1 MRPSCLLAFL
11 CFLLATTPAISQDRE
26 CGGRETIRIF
36 DGDANQVTCESSAT
50 GVIEFRLSSFAT
62 PFVMVATDTDN
73 IIQAITRNNK
83 IDFSELGPGAYRV
96 YGLFFKGNLLAEP
109 GMSLDTSRL
118 SDYCYGT
125 TRNFVP
131 INTQEPEAGMIS
143 DLNGLGTRYICPD
156 DQSDVIA
163 FEQTEIVG
171 SFTYAITDTNDV
183 VVAIPDSNSYDF
195 NTLDQETSRVYG
207 IAYIGNLTLN
217 IGDTIS
223 SSATLSDACFDISDN
238 FLEVIQTTPEAG
250 TVQRTNG
257 ETTALLCPGEEAML
271 AIENLDA
278 APTPFTLVLTDGDD
292 VVIEVLETNT
302 VDFGTQD
309 PGSYRIYGVS
319 FTGNP
324 SINAG
329 DTLSSATLSDDCFDI
344 SDNFVEVTIQF
355 VEGGQVSLENG
366 SRMTEVC
373 VQDGEAD
380 ELIFVNN
387 STAEDASYIYILTNE
402 DNEVILPL
410 FGDRI
415 DFDVDLITGVNR
427 VWGLSYTG
435 EFNLST
441 GQDIMASTLSDGCFN
456 LSSTFVTII
465 KSRVIG
471 GEISLPD
478 SSLTAQI
485 CPEGQADTL
494 SFVTS
499 GSSTGDYAYIAT
511 TTDGRIVEVSADTL
525 LAIGTIAADSL
536 NIYGLAYS
544 GELQATEGQFIT
556 DAALSDACFTLSQNS
571 VLVTAVRPNTG
582 AIALV
587 GGSTDTLLCPE
598 GMGTALPV
606 LAPDASGGTTISI
619 LTDTAGTIITIQE
632 GLDFSLPAG
641 LEQGNYQL
649 WAATYTG
656 TLTLEA
662 GQSLAENPVSNDCFA
677 LSMQGINIRWE
688 APFAGDLSFTDGSD
702 SVVFCAQNGLADS
715 LSWSVSESAGG
726 SLTYLLTDTTNQI
739 VAVSDNASMDADTL
753 SPGIYRIHALAY
765 TGNLTAIPGQDATNT
780 ALSDE
785 CFQLGTNFLTL
796 DAIQPAGGTVSL
808 SEGGAVFC
816 SGDGTPDVLKFAAT
830 GATPQANYIFLVTDT
845 ADVFLFDLG
854 DSTSFDFETQLGG
867 NMKVWG
873 LSYTG
878 NLTLEDGD
886 TVTNAN
892 LSDDCFSLSANSV
905 LVERQEVDG
914 GMVSTDDGRTTAY
927 ACTGDGNPDE
937 LTFVNDGESAG
948 SEYLYVVTT
957 DNDLVVAT
965 LSGNMQDFENTGFTE
980 LRVYGVS
987 YAGNLAASINGNI
1000 RDIVFSDGCYEL
1012 SDNFVTVVRDQPEAS
1027 RISNLAG
1034 ESEVTFCPGPDG
1046 DTLNLFQ
1053 TSTSSAGYVYLL
1065 MNTDNVLLQIIE
1077 ENALDM
1083 APLEEGDYLLVGVSY
1098 TGQILINEG
1107 DTIDPATTI
1116 ISDNCFVV
1124 SDNVMTLRK
1133 GGLVDGGMLM
1143 TSSGDLTFYTCPGD
1157 TIGDAVVVLAPS
1169 DTLAA
1174 ECRLIITDEN
1184 DRIEFPDVENPVID
1198 FNRADPGIY
1207 RVYGV
1212 SFTGNFIPQFNQ
1224 DLFGGDISSECYEP
1238 SGNFIEIFNF
1248 TPSSSLVSTSDGLTE
1263 VSADGNATIDF
1274 SQQGATPL
1282 SAYRYLL
1289 TDTDNTVIQVIED
1302 STLVTDTLAE
1312 GSYRVWGLNYTG
1324 NLLAEAGSQADADL
1338 LADNCFILSDNFVSL
1353 SVGNPVP
1360 GAIQT
1365 PVATN
1370 RHLRLSPNPATDHL
1384 QLQFALEQRDL
1395 SKDVRLQIIDLTGS
1409 VIIDREV
1416 GVVLGSNRLDVSI
1429 DQLEQGM
1436 YLVRLTNGKTIHQGR
1451 FLKARP

>member
-11 CFLLATTPAISQDRE
+11 CFLLATTPALAQDRK

-36 DGDANQVTCESSAT
+36 DGDANQITCESAAT

-109 GMSLDTSRL
+109 GMSLDTARL

-143 DLNGLGTRYICPD
+143 DLNGLGTRFICPD

-163 FEQTEIVG
+163 FEQTEVVG

-217 IGDTIS
+217 VGDTIS
-223 SSATLSDACFDISDN
+223 PTATLSDACFDLSDN
-238 FLEVIQTTPEAG
+238 FLEVIQTTPDAG

-257 ETTALLCPGEEAML
+257 ETTALFCPGEEATL
-271 AIENLDA
+271 ALESLDA
-278 APTPFTLVLTDGDD
+278 APTPFTLVLTDGDE
-292 VVIEVLETNT
+292 VVIEVLESNT

-309 PGSYRIYGVS
+309 PGAYRIYGVS
-319 FTGNP
+319 YTGNP

-329 DTLSSATLSDDCFDI
+329 DTLSTATLSDDCFDV
-344 SDNFVEVTIQF
+344 SDSFVEVSIQF

-380 ELIFVNN
+380 ELVFVNN
-387 STAEDASYIYILTNE
+387 STAEDANYIYILTNE

-435 EFNLST
+435 DFDLST
-441 GQDIMASTLSDGCFN
+441 GQDITSTSLSDGCFS
-456 LSSTFVTII
+456 LSSTFVTIV

-494 SFVTS
+494 SFITS
-499 GSSTGDYAYIAT
+499 GSSTGSYAYIAT
-511 TTDGRIVEVSADTL
+511 TTDGRIVEVSTDTF
-525 LAIGTIAADSL
+525 LAIGTIAVDSL
-536 NIYGLAYS
+536 NVYGLAYS
-544 GELQATEGQFIT
+544 GELQATEGQFIS
-556 DAALSDACFTLSQNS
+556 DGALSDACFTLSQNT

-582 AIALV
+582 AITLE

-606 LAPDASGGTTISI
+606 SAPDASGGTTVSI
-619 LTDTAGTIITIQE
+619 LTDTAGIIIDIQE
-632 GLDFSLPAG
+632 GLDFALPSD
-641 LEQGNYQL
+641 LEQGSYQL

-656 TLTLEA
+656 TLTLET
-662 GQSLAENPVSNDCFA
+662 GQSLAENPISNDCFA
-677 LSMQGINIRWE
+677 LSMQGITIRWE
-688 APFAGDLSFTDGSD
+688 APFAGDLSFADGSD
-702 SVVFCAQNGLADS
+702 SAVFCSQNGLADS

-726 SLTYLLTDTTNQI
+726 ALTYLLTDTTNQI
-739 VAVSDNASMDADTL
+739 VAVSGNASMDADTL
-753 SPGIYRIHALAY
+753 TPGSYRIHALAY
-765 TGNLTAIPGQDATNT
+765 TGDLTALPGQDATT
-780 ALSDE
+780 AALSDE

-816 SGDGTPDVLKFAAT
+816 SGDGIPDILKFAAT
-830 GATPQANYIFLVTDT
+830 GAAPQADYIFLVTDT
-845 ADVFLFDLG
+845 ADAFLFDLG

-878 NLTLEDGD
+878 NLTVQEGD
-886 TVTNAN
+886 TVTDTS
-892 LSDDCFSLSANSV
+892 LSDDCFSLSDNAV

-914 GMVSTDDGRTTAY
+914 GTVRTDDGRTTAFV
-927 ACTGDGNPDE
+927 CSGDGNPDE
-937 LTFVNDGESAG
+937 LTFVNDGESVG
-948 SEYLYVVTT
+948 SDYLYVVTT
-957 DNDLVVAT
+957 DGDLVVAT
-965 LSGNMQDFENTGFTE
+965 LSGNIQDFENTGFSE

-987 YAGNLAASINGNI
+987 YAGNLSASISGNI

-1012 SDNFVTVVRDQPEAS
+1012 SDNFVTVVRDQPSGS

-1034 ESEVTFCPGPDG
+1034 ESEVIFCPGPDG

-1053 TSTSSAGYVYLL
+1053 TSTSAAGYVYLL
-1065 MNTDNVLLQIIE
+1065 MDTDSTLLQIIDGD
-1077 ENALDM
+1077 ALDM
-1083 APLEEGDYLLVGVSY
+1083 TPLAEGDYLLVGVSY
-1098 TGQILINEG
+1098 TGQLLINEG
-1107 DTIDPATTI
+1107 DTIDPASTTF
-1116 ISDNCFVV
+1116 SDNCFVV

-1133 GGLVDGGMLM
+1133 GGQVDGGMLM
-1143 TSSGDLTFYTCPGD
+1143 TSAGDLTFYTCPGD
-1157 TIGDAVVVLAPS
+1157 TIGDAVVVLTPS

-1174 ECRLIITDEN
+1174 EYRLIITDEN

-1224 DLFGGDISSECYEP
+1224 ELFGGDISSECYEP
-1238 SGNFIEIFNF
+1238 SGNFIEVFNF
-1248 TPSSSLVSTSDGLTE
+1248 TPASSLVSTSDGLTE
-1263 VSADGNATIDF
+1263 VAAQGNASIDF

-1282 SAYRYLL
+1282 LPYRYLL

-1324 NLLAEAGSQADADL
+1324 SLLAEAGTQADADL
-1338 LADNCFILSDNFVSL
+1338 LAENCFILSDNFVSL
-1353 SVGNPVP
+1353 TVGNPVP
-1360 GAIQT
+1360 GAAQSA
-1365 PVATN
+1365 VVTN
-1370 RHLRLSPNPATDHL
+1370 RHLRLSPNPAADHL
-1384 QLQFALEQRDL
+1384 QLQFDLEQADL
-1395 SKDVRLQIIDLTGS
+1395 SKDVRLQVIDLTGS
-1409 VIIDREV
+1409 VVIDREV
-1416 GVVLGSNRLDVSI
+1416 GVVLGNNRLNVSI
-1429 DQLEQGM
+1429 DKLEQGM
-1436 YLVRLTNGKTIHQGR
+1436 YLIRLTNGKTIHQGR
-1451 FLKARP
+1451 FLKTHP

>member
-1 MRPSCLLAFL
+1 MRPSCLLAL
-11 CFLLATTPAISQDRE
+11 CFILLATTPALTQDRE

-36 DGDANQVTCESSAT
+36 DGDANQVTCESAAT

-62 PFVMVATDTDN
+62 PFVIVATDSDN

-143 DLNGLGTRYICPD
+143 DLNGLGTRFICPD
-156 DQSDVIA
+156 DQADIIA

-171 SFTYAITDTNDV
+171 SFTYAITDANNV
-183 VVAIPDSNSYDF
+183 VVAIPDSNSFDF

-207 IAYIGNLTLN
+207 IAYIGNLSLN

-223 SSATLSDACFDISDN
+223 STATLSDACFDISDN
-238 FLEVIQTTPEAG
+238 FLEVIQTSPDGG

-257 ETTALLCPGEEAML
+257 DTTALLCPGEEAML
-271 AIENLDA
+271 AIESLDA

-292 VVIEVLETNT
+292 VVIEVLESTT

-309 PGSYRIYGVS
+309 PGTYRIYGIS
-319 FTGNP
+319 YTGNP

-329 DTLSSATLSDDCFDI
+329 DTLSSATLSDDCFDV
-344 SDNFVEVTIQF
+344 SNNFVEVTIQF
-355 VEGGQVSLENG
+355 VDGGQVSLENG

-387 STAEDASYIYILTNE
+387 STADDASYIYILTNE

-441 GQDIMASTLSDGCFN
+441 GQDIMATSLSDGCFN

-499 GSSTGDYAYIAT
+499 GSSTGAYAYLAT
-511 TTDGRIVEVSADTL
+511 TTDGRIVEVSTDTF

-544 GELQATEGQFIT
+544 GELQATEGQFIS
-556 DAALSDACFTLSQNS
+556 DATLSDACFTLSQNT

-582 AIALV
+582 AIALD
-587 GGSTDTLLCPE
+587 GGVTDTLLCPE
-598 GMGTALPV
+598 GMGMSLPIS
-606 LAPDASGGTTISI
+606 APDASGGTNISI
-619 LTDTAGTIITIQE
+619 LADTAGVIISIQE
-632 GLDFSLPAG
+632 GLDFMVPAD

-649 WAATYTG
+649 WVATYTG
-656 TLTLEA
+656 ALTLET

-677 LSMQGINIRWE
+677 LSMQGITIRWE
-688 APFAGDLSFTDGSD
+688 APMAGALTFQDGSE
-702 SVVFCAQNGLADS
+702 SAVFCSQNGIADS
-715 LSWSVSESAGG
+715 LTWSVSESAGG
-726 SLTYLLTDTTNQI
+726 LLTYLLTDTTNQI
-739 VAVSDNASMDADTL
+739 IAVSERSAMDADTL
-753 SPGIYRIHALAY
+753 TPGTYRIHALAY
-765 TGNLTAIPGQDATNT
+765 TGNLTALPGQDAATT

-796 DAIQPAGGTVSL
+796 DAIEPIGGTISL

-816 SGDGTPDVLKFAAT
+816 SGDGTPDILKFAAT
-830 GATPQANYIFLVTDT
+830 GASPQADYIYLVTDT
-845 ADVFLFDLG
+845 SDAFLFDLG

-878 NLTLEDGD
+878 NLTIEAGD
-886 TVTNAN
+886 TVTSAT
-892 LSDDCFSLSANSV
+892 LSDDCFSLSDNSV

-914 GMVSTDDGRTTAY
+914 GMITTDDGRTTAY
-927 ACTGDGNPDE
+927 VCTGDGNPDE

-948 SEYLYVVTT
+948 SQYLYVVTT

-987 YAGNLAASINGNI
+987 YAGNLTASINGNI

-1012 SDNFVTVVRDQPEAS
+1012 SENFVTVVRDQPDAS

-1034 ESEVTFCPGPDG
+1034 ETDVIFCPGPDG
-1046 DTLNLFQ
+1046 DTLRLFQ
-1053 TSTSSAGYVYLL
+1053 TSTSAAGYIYLL
-1065 MNTDNVLLQIIE
+1065 MDTDSTLLQIIE
-1077 ENALDM
+1077 EDALDM
-1083 APLEEGDYLLVGVSY
+1083 TPLDEGDYMLIGVSY
-1098 TGQILINEG
+1098 TGQLLIDEG
-1107 DTIDPATTI
+1107 ETIDPATTE
-1116 ISDNCFVV
+1116 ISNNCFVV

-1133 GGLVDGGMLM
+1133 GGQVDGGLLM

-1157 TIGDAVVVLAPS
+1157 TLGDAVVVLAPS

-1174 ECRLIITDEN
+1174 EYRLIITDEN

-1212 SFTGNFIPQFNQ
+1212 SFTGNFIPQFAQ

-1248 TPSSSLVSTSDGLTE
+1248 TPNSSLVSTADGLTE
-1263 VSADGNATIDF
+1263 VAADGNASIDF

-1282 SAYRYLL
+1282 LPYRFLL
-1289 TDTDNTVIQVIED
+1289 TDTDNSVIQVMED

-1312 GSYRVWGLNYTG
+1312 GSYRIWGLNYTG
-1324 NLLAEAGSQADADL
+1324 NLLAEAGSQADADM

-1353 SVGNPVP
+1353 TVGSPVP
-1360 GAIQT
+1360 GAVQT

-1370 RHLRLSPNPATDHL
+1370 RYLRLSPNPATDNL
-1384 QLQFALEQRDL
+1384 QLQFALEQQDL
-1395 SKDVRLQIIDLTGS
+1395 SKDVRLQVIDLTGS
-1409 VIIDREV
+1409 IVVDREV
-1416 GVVLGSNRLDVSI
+1416 GVVLGNNRLDI
-1429 DQLEQGM
+1429 TIGNLEQGM
-1436 YLVRLTNGKTIHQGR
+1436 YLVRLTNGQTIHQGR
-1451 FLKARP
+1451 FLKTQP

>member
-11 CFLLATTPAISQDRE
+11 CFLLATTTAHAQDRE

-36 DGDANQVTCESSAT
+36 DGDANQVTCESAAT

-62 PFVMVATDTDN
+62 PFVIVATDTDN

-109 GMSLDTSRL
+109 GMSLDTARL

-125 TRNFVP
+125 SRNFVP

-143 DLNGLGTRYICPD
+143 DLNGLGTRFICPD
-156 DQSDVIA
+156 DQPDLIA

-195 NTLDQETSRVYG
+195 NTLEQETSRVYG
-207 IAYIGNLTLN
+207 IAYIGNLSLN
-217 IGDTIS
+217 VGDTIS
-223 SSATLSDACFDISDN
+223 PSATLSDACFDISDN
-238 FLEVIQTTPEAG
+238 FLEVIQTSPDAG

-257 ETTALLCPGEEAML
+257 ETAALLCPGEEATL
-271 AIENLDA
+271 ALESLNA

-292 VVIEVLETNT
+292 VVIEVLESNT

-309 PGSYRIYGVS
+309 PGAYRIYGVS
-319 FTGNP
+319 YTGNP
-324 SINAG
+324 SINSG
-329 DTLSSATLSDDCFDI
+329 DTLSTATLSDDCFDI
-344 SDNFVEVTIQF
+344 SDTFVEVTIQF

-380 ELIFVNN
+380 ELIFINN
-387 STAEDASYIYILTNE
+387 STAEDASYLYILTNE
-402 DNEVILPL
+402 NNEVILPL

-441 GQDIMASTLSDGCFN
+441 GQEITSTNLSDGCFS

-478 SSLTAQI
+478 SSMTAQI

-494 SFVTS
+494 SFITT
-499 GSSTGDYAYIAT
+499 GSSTGAYAYLAT
-511 TTDGRIVEVSADTL
+511 TTDGRIVEVSTDTF

-544 GELQATEGQFIT
+544 GELQANEGQFIT

-582 AIALV
+582 AITLE
-587 GGSTDTLLCPE
+587 GGATDTLLCPE
-598 GMGTALPV
+598 GMGMALPV
-606 LAPDASGGTTISI
+606 VAPDASGGTTITI
-619 LTDTAGTIITIQE
+619 LTDTAGIIVAIQE
-632 GLDFSLPAG
+632 GLDFALPAD
-641 LEQGNYQL
+641 LEQGSYQL

-656 TLTLEA
+656 ALTLET

-677 LSMQGINIRWE
+677 LSMQGITIHWE
-688 APFAGDLSFTDGSD
+688 APVAGDLSFADGSD
-702 SVVFCAQNGLADS
+702 SAVFCSQNGIADS

-739 VAVSDNASMDADTL
+739 VAVSENASIDADTL
-753 SPGIYRIHALAY
+753 TPGTYRIHALAY
-765 TGNLTAIPGQDATNT
+765 TGNLTALPGQDATAAN
-780 ALSDE
+780 LSDE
-785 CFQLGTNFLTL
+785 CFQLGTSFLTL

-816 SGDGTPDVLKFAAT
+816 SGDGTPDILKFAAT
-830 GATPQANYIFLVTDT
+830 GTTPEADYVFLVTDT
-845 ADVFLFDLG
+845 ADAFLFDLG
-854 DSTSFDFETQLGG
+854 DSTSFDFETLLGG

-878 NLTLEDGD
+878 DLTIQEGD
-886 TVTNAN
+886 TVTSAV
-892 LSDDCFSLSANSV
+892 LSDDCFSLSDNAV

-914 GMVSTDDGRTTAY
+914 GTVSTEDGRTTAFV
-927 ACTGDGNPDE
+927 CSGDGNPDE
-937 LTFVNDGESAG
+937 ITFINDGESAG
-948 SEYLYVVTT
+948 SAYLYVVTT
-957 DNDLVVAT
+957 NNDLVVAT

-987 YAGNLAASINGNI
+987 YAGTLTASINGNV

-1012 SDNFVTVVRDQPEAS
+1012 SDNFVTVVRDQPSHS

-1034 ESEVTFCPGPDG
+1034 ESDVTFCPGPDG

-1065 MNTDNVLLQIIE
+1065 MDTDSTLLQIIE
-1077 ENALDM
+1077 EDALDM
-1083 APLEEGDYLLVGVSY
+1083 TPLAEGDYLLVGVSY
-1098 TGQILINEG
+1098 TGQLLINEG
-1107 DTIDPATTI
+1107 DTISPEATI
-1116 ISDNCFVV
+1116 FSDNCFVV

-1133 GGLVDGGMLM
+1133 GGLVDGGELM
-1143 TSSGDLTFYTCPGD
+1143 TSSGDLTFYSCPGD
-1157 TIGDAVVVLAPS
+1157 TIGDAVIVLAPS

-1174 ECRLIITDEN
+1174 EYRLIITDEN

-1198 FNRADPGIY
+1198 FNRADPGTY
-1207 RVYGV
+1207 RIYGV

-1238 SGNFIEIFNF
+1238 SENFIEIFNF
-1248 TPSSSLVSTSDGLTE
+1248 TPSNSLVSTSDGLTE
-1263 VSADGNATIDF
+1263 VAAVGNDSIDF
-1274 SQQGATPL
+1274 SQQGARPL
-1282 SAYRYLL
+1282 LPYRYLL
-1289 TDTDNTVIQVIED
+1289 TNTENTVIQVIED

-1324 NLLAEAGSQADADL
+1324 NLLAEAGTQADADL

-1353 SVGNPVP
+1353 TVGNPVP
-1360 GAIQT
+1360 GAFQSS
-1365 PVATN
+1365 VASKH
-1370 RHLRLSPNPATDHL
+1370 HLRLSPNPAVDAL
-1384 QLQFALEQRDL
+1384 QLQFQLDGEDV
-1395 SKDVRLQIIDLTGS
+1395 SKDVRLQVIDITGA
-1409 VIIDREV
+1409 ILIDREI
-1416 GVVLGSNRLDVSI
+1416 GVVLGTNQFDLTVA
-1429 DQLEQGM
+1429 QLEQGM

-1451 FLKARP
+1451 FLKTQP

>member
-511 TTDGRIVEVSADTL
+511 TTDGRIVEVSADTF

-1174 ECRLIITDEN
+1174 EYRLIITDEN